1 MAEIS
6 SEGFELV
13 GVTPAVSS
21 SGFPKL
27 VQWIDSGY
35 AAQMDYFANRL
46 DAYKHPSGVMPG
58 TRSIIALAYPYAASS
73 DQAADPGNGRVAR
86 YAWSGI
92 DYHDVIHAK
101 LKKILKAFLEFDTDV
116 QVRGIVDTAPL
127 MEREVAAAA
136 GMGWRGKNTLLLNR
150 RWGSYFFLACILI
163 DRDFI
168 PTFASPARGHCGS
181 CTACLD
187 ACPTDAFVGPGL
199 LDARRC
205 ISYLTIEHDGSI
217 EAHLRPGIGD
227 WVFGCDICQEVCPWN
242 RKRSRAEPRP
252 SSAMHQ
258 IDLHELFSI
267 DDAMFRQRYRQTPLW
282 RTRRRGL
289 LRNAAIVLGNQ
300 ADTKSFLPL
309 RTGLRDTDPIIR
321 GASAWALS
329 RIPHID
335 VAETLKLALLTEH
348 DESVRAE
355 IKSSLCSLAES
366 D

>member
-13 GVTPAVSS
+13 GVTAAVTSA
-21 SGFPKL
+21 GFPKL

-35 AAQMDYFANRL
+35 AGQMDYFANRL
-46 DAYKHPSGVMPG
+46 DAYQNPGGVMPG
-58 TRSIIALAYPYAASS
+58 TRSIVALAYPYAASS
-73 DQAADPGNGRVAR
+73 DHSIDPGNGRVAR
-86 YAWSGI
+86 YAWSGV

-101 LKKILKAFLEFDTDV
+101 LKKIAAEFLKFDASV
-116 QVRGIVDTAPL
+116 KVRGVVDTAPL
-127 MEREVAAAA
+127 MEREVAAAS
-136 GMGWRGKNTLLLNR
+136 GIGWRGKNTLLLNR

-163 DRDFI
+163 DRELTATS
-168 PTFASPARGHCGS
+168 PSPATSHCGT

-187 ACPTDAFVGPGL
+187 ACPTDAFVGPGI

-205 ISYLTIEHDGSI
+205 ISYLTIEHEGSI
-217 EAHLRPGIGD
+217 EADLRPLIGD
-227 WVFGCDICQEVCPWN
+227 WVFGCDVCQEVCPWN
-242 RKRSRAEPRP
+242 RKRSRSEPRSP
-252 SSAMHQ
+252 NSMHQ
-258 IDLHELFSI
+258 INLHDLFSI
-267 DDAMFRQRYRQTPLW
+267 DDAVFRQRYRHSPLW

-300 ADTKSFLPL
+300 ADYRSFEPL
-309 RTGLRDTDPIIR
+309 RIGLVDPEPIIR

-329 RIPHID
+329 RTPHID

-348 DESVRAE
+348 DQCVRAE
-355 IKSSLCSLAES
+355 IHASLRFLAQS